1 MSSSEL
7 AAGPPVP
14 VTPTASAAE
23 DVIHDIG
30 FRHYDGARFGRGW
43 IVRSL
48 LVETVR
54 GIFGLGRP
62 AKSKIM
68 PWVLFGIL
76 MLPPLIIALWVILTG
91 GKDLP
96 LSSYTRYLSSMQFVI
111 SLFVAGAAPYCVS
124 RDLRHGV
131 IPLYLSRPMKRSD
144 YALAKFGGLSIGL
157 FLVLAVPET
166 LLLLGAVLAKLS
178 IGHQLAGW
186 AGGIA
191 ASAVLALALSSVGLV
206 IAAFTPR
213 RGLGVAAIVT
223 TLLVASGMSF
233 VLSGIAEQKGYLKL
247 SDYVAMLDP
256 FRLVDGLAV
265 AWFGVSSSSSTAP
278 PPGALG
284 GTVFALVAAALVGGG
299 VAILVR
305 RYRKVGVV

>member
-1 MSSSEL
+1 MPSSEL
-7 AAGPPVP
+7 AVGPPVP

-76 MLPPLIIALWVILTG
+76 MFPPLVIALWVILTR

-96 LSSYTRYLSSMQFVI
+96 LSYTGYLSSMQFVI
-111 SLFVAGAAPYCVS
+111 ALFVAGAAPYCVS

-191 ASAVLALALSSVGLV
+191 ISAILALALSAISLV

-223 TLLVASGMSF
+223 TLVVVSGLSF
-233 VLSGIAEQKGYLKL
+233 VLSGIAGEKGYQTL

-284 GTVFALVAAALVGGG
+284 GTVFAIVAAVLVGGG

>member
-1 MSSSEL
+1 MPSSEL

-76 MLPPLIIALWVILTG
+76 MFPPLVIALWVILTR

-96 LSSYTRYLSSMQFVI
+96 LSYTGYLSSMQFVI
-111 SLFVAGAAPYCVS
+111 ALFVAGAAPYCVS

-131 IPLYLSRPMKRSD
+131 IPLYLSRPMRRSD
-144 YALAKFGGLSIGL
+144 YVLAKFAGLAISMFG
-157 FLVLAVPET
+157 VLALAET
-166 LLLLGAVLAKLS
+166 LLLVGALLMKLPV
-178 IGHQLAGW
+178 GDQLAGW
-186 AGGIA
+186 AGGILTVA
-191 ASAVLALALSSVGLV
+191 ILALILSGISLV

-213 RGLGVAAIVT
+213 RGLGVAAIIT
-223 TLLVASGMSF
+223 GLLV
-233 VLSGIAEQKGYLKL
+233 VSGIVQ
-247 SDYVAMLDP
+247 
-256 FRLVDGLAV
+256 
-265 AWFGVSSSSSTAP
+265 
-278 PPGALG
+278 
-284 GTVFALVAAALVGGG
+284 
-299 VAILVR
+299 IL
-305 RYRKVGVV
+305 